1 MAQAD
6 EAPILDSLWPELLL
20 PSAEASADAPARV
33 PSLLLPPP
41 PADAAEDVPTGP
53 RWFRDPKVRP
63 PQDVERSATY
73 HAKTP
78 EPNYVEF
85 GERGPTHIDREG
97 REYIVDASSTGD
109 GRRVRLFFRIPRRL
123 HDNVLPPSPQGEELE
138 LYKVHD
144 QTTLTGRTD
153 GVFITSARKKTGHMF
168 LLNPSYGGQ
177 VIDPAEFERW
187 VQVKRKR
194 TGPIA

>member
-1 MAQAD
+1 MAQTD
-6 EAPILDSLWPELLL
+6 ETPILDSLWPESPLPRAEAALDAPVHVL
-20 PSAEASADAPARV
+20 PS
-33 PSLLLPPP
+33 PPP
-41 PADAAEDVPTGP
+41 SAASAEDVSAEP
-53 RWFRDPKVRP
+53 RWFHDPTTRP

-78 EPNYVEF
+78 EPNYAAF
-85 GERGPTHIDREG
+85 GERGPTHIDRDG

-109 GRRVRLFFRIPRRL
+109 SRRVRLFFRIPIRL

-168 LLNPSYGGQ
+168 LLNPSYGRQ
-177 VIDPAEFERW
+177 VIDPEPFERW
-187 VQVKRKR
+187 LQVKRKR
-194 TGPIA
+194 TGPIV